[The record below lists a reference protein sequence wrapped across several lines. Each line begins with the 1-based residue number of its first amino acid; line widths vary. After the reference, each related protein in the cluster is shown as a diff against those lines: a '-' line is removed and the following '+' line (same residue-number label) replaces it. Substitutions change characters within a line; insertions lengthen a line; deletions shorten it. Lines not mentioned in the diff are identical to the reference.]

1 MQSIDIVIY
10 VLMSCITLPLGILI
24 NRKLYRNIK
33 NEEHQ
38 EKGKLVQRIMKT
50 FSCIQCFT
58 WPLMTIFLGVF
69 STCNSF
75 FEISEDLLAATIL
88 NAFRF
93 AYNINRD
100 YVSFNSLIIAISRY
114 ILVVYERK
122 AEKFGIQRLRTLL
135 ISLCFWV
142 PVFSSLLYEAVQPKE
157 RVWFSAFYND
167 TVDIYAK
174 RNSNFQNSKDL
185 YESQMYLTINRFM
198 PTTLMEG
205 MKFLNEIIFVILYS
219 NIIEG
224 LLYTHVYIIIFR

>member
-50 FSCIQCFT
+50 FSFLQCFT

-75 FEISEDLLAATIL
+75 FEISENLLAATTL

-100 YVSFNSLIIAISRY
+100 YVSFNSLTIAISRY
-114 ILVVYERK
+114 ILLVCDRQ
-122 AEKFGIQRLRTLL
+122 AQQFGIQRLRTLL
-135 ISLCFWV
+135 VSLSLGV
-142 PVFSSLLYEAVQPKE
+142 PIFSNIIYEAVQPKE
-157 RVWFSAFYND
+157 HAWYALFYND
-167 TVDIYAK
+167 
-174 RNSNFQNSKDL
+174 QLDL
-185 YESQMYLTINRFM
+185 YTKPNSSLRNEVPYES
-198 PTTLMEG
+198 
-205 MKFLNEIIFVILYS
+205 
-219 NIIEG
+219 
-224 LLYTHVYIIIFR
+224 

>member
-33 NEEHQ
+33 NEEHL

-50 FSCIQCFT
+50 FSLLQCFT
-58 WPLMTIFLGVF
+58 WPLFTIFLGVF
-69 STCNSF
+69 STCNSV
-75 FEISEDLLAATIL
+75 FEISEDPLAASFVC
-88 NAFRF
+88 AFRF
-93 AYNINRD
+93 AYNLNRD

-122 AEKFGIQRLRTLL
+122 AEKFGIQKLRNLL
-135 ISLCFWV
+135 ISLCFGV
-142 PVFSSLLYEAVQPKE
+142 PIFSNLLYEAVQPKE
-157 RVWFSAFYND
+157 RVWFSVFYND
-167 TVDIYAK
+167 TIDIYAK
-174 RNSNFQNSKDL
+174 RNSSFQNNDL
-185 YESQMYLTINRFM
+185 YESQMYLTINRYM

-205 MKFLNEIIFVILYS
+205 MKFLNEIIMVILYS

-224 LLYTHVYIIIFR
+224 LLYTHLFIIVFR